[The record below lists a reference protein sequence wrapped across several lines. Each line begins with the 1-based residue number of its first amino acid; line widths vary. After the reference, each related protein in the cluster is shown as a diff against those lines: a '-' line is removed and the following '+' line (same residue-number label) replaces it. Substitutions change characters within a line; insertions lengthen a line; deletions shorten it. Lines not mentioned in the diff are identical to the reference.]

1 MHVCKQTAAHTIR
14 QYLFKVMEQPFKRNS
29 PLMVSLLGGMSGQP
43 SHLIKGVSSMEDD
56 GWQEQIEKDLGIKG
70 LL

>member
-1 MHVCKQTAAHTIR
+1 MMS
-14 QYLFKVMEQPFKRNS
+14 FFF
-29 PLMVSLLGGMSGQP
+29 PLLRGMSGQQ

-56 GWQEQIEKDLGIKG
+56 GWQEQIEKDLRIKG

>member
-1 MHVCKQTAAHTIR
+1 
-14 QYLFKVMEQPFKRNS
+14 
-29 PLMVSLLGGMSGQP
+29 MVSLLGGMSGQP
-43 SHLIKGVSSMEDD
+43 SHLIKRVSSMEDD

>member
-1 MHVCKQTAAHTIR
+1 
-14 QYLFKVMEQPFKRNS
+14 MEQPHEGNDRS
-29 PLMVSLLGGMSGQP
+29 VMSSLGGVSGQQ
-43 SHLIKGVSSMEDD
+43 SHLIKGVSSTEDD